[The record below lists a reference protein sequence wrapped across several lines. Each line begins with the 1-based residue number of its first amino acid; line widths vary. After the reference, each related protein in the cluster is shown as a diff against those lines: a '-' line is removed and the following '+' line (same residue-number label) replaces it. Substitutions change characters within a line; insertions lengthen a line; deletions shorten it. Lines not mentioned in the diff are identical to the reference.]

1 MRTTFVNT
9 ISSSSILKENI
20 RQFSRF
26 FNPLGKI
33 QQIEN
38 VVLSLEENTI
48 KLEDK
53 SQMLERQKSEID
65 EIRNSIN
72 EISTYQT
79 IRASVGSAFNVNDIV
94 VLQRKNPALLK
105 LKSVNFYG
113 LSSKFERIEFPE
125 EINLTESK
133 LNYIYENKECS
144 HTEIV
149 IQLLEGEYCQSS
161 SIEYPQEKILKLKS
175 KSDNTNYVDGLS
187 GENGFFFLVLI
198 QSFIGRRTGTYIN
211 WPLFESQKPNMFS
224 IILENYKIGEKPYI
238 NTEINF
244 YKDIE
249 TNDSD
254 IVKWDSE
261 TPISS
266 IQFIPLNANSEAN
279 ILFSGLMEIEQAV
292 YPIELPAI
300 LGGTDL
306 LCGELKVTK
315 KENGATEGYCKYP
328 VDLTQLENI
337 IIFNDLKAKQP
348 IPYLISLDAI
358 NWFSIEGLPE
368 NFGYTPEYRE
378 TPKLCYFRVNGLYES
393 LYINYNLNNN
403 INCAWPLS
411 SDGRLFF
418 DGNGL
423 SIINPKIIRLEGRM
437 KGGLITDSGQL
448 LSGNIM
454 GALGVK

>member
-79 IRASVGSAFNVNDIV
+79 IRASVGNAFNVNDIV
-94 VLQRKNPALLK
+94 VLQRKNPDLLK

-125 EINLTESK
+125 EVNLINGK

-175 KSDNTNYVDGLS
+175 KSDNTNYVDGLA
-187 GENGFFFLVLI
+187 GENGFFFLALI
-198 QSFIGRRTGTYIN
+198 ESLLGRRTGTYIY
-211 WPLFESQKPNMFS
+211 WTLFESQKPNMFS

-254 IVKWDSE
+254 IVKWNSE
-261 TPISS
+261 TPVSS
-266 IQFIPLNANSEAN
+266 IQFLPLANSDGN

-300 LGGTDL
+300 LGGEDF
-306 LCGELKVTK
+306 LCGELKITK

-328 VDLTQLENI
+328 VDLSQLENI

-348 IPYLISLDAI
+348 IPYLISLDGI

-418 DGNGL
+418 DGSGL

-437 KGGLITDSGQL
+437 KGGLITGSEQL